1 MGRSVQC
8 CTADPKRVRLAH
20 EKNLAKVPGGI
31 AVESPRNGGKSP
43 KKEVKVQEIKA
54 PNFDNKYN
62 SVEQA

>member
-20 EKNLAKVPGGI
+20 EKNLAKVPGI
-31 AVESPRNGGKSP
+31 AAESPRAGGKSP

-54 PNFDNKYN
+54 PNFDHKYN
-62 SVEQA
+62 SVE